1 MGWLVIP
8 AVLALVASGCGLLSV
23 RYCFG
28 RTVMLFFTGASV
40 TALVLVVG
48 TALHLYA

>member
-1 MGWLVIP
+1 MVWLVVP

-28 RTVMLFFTGASV
+28 RSVMLFFTGMSV

-48 TALHLYA
+48 TTLHL

>member
-1 MGWLVIP
+1 MGWLVVMSVC
-8 AVLALVASGCGLLSV
+8 ACLASVLGLLSV

-28 RTVMLFFTGASV
+28 RSVMMFFLGMSV

-48 TALHLYA
+48 TLHHL